1 MIKKLM
7 KSIREYKKDSLLSP
21 AMVTLEVIMEVIIP
35 MLMARLIDYGIQAQ
49 NLGYIWK
56 MGILLAVTAM
66 ISLMFGVL
74 SGKFAARASAG
85 FAKNLRK
92 DMYYNVQNF
101 SFSNIDKFSTA
112 SIVTRLTTDVT
123 NVQNAYQMI
132 IRMAVRAPIMLI
144 FSTEIVSFQNFSIF
158 TESRICYFLNF
169 HVFSLLIELL
179 FRFELKKAYHIV
191 VCFSPFFL
199 SHS

>member
-1 MIKKLM
+1 
-7 KSIREYKKDSLLSP
+7 
-21 AMVTLEVIMEVIIP
+21 MVTLEVIMEVIIP

-112 SIVTRLTTDVT
+112 SIVTRLRRFCQFD
-123 NVQNAYQMI
+123 
-132 IRMAVRAPIMLI
+132 R
-144 FSTEIVSFQNFSIF
+144 SILSVYLWSK
-158 TESRICYFLNF
+158 EEYGRCY
-169 HVFSLLIELL
+169 
-179 FRFELKKAYHIV
+179 
-191 VCFSPFFL
+191 P
-199 SHS
+199 

>member
-85 FAKNLRK
+85 FAKEPEKGYVL
-92 DMYYNVQNF
+92 QC
-101 SFSNIDKFSTA
+101 
-112 SIVTRLTTDVT
+112 
-123 NVQNAYQMI
+123 
-132 IRMAVRAPIMLI
+132 
-144 FSTEIVSFQNFSIF
+144 TEF
-158 TESRICYFLNF
+158 
-169 HVFSLLIELL
+169 
-179 FRFELKKAYHIV
+179 
-191 VCFSPFFL
+191 FFL
-199 SHS
+199 QY

>member
-92 DMYYNVQNF
+92 DMYYN
-101 SFSNIDKFSTA
+101 
-112 SIVTRLTTDVT
+112 
-123 NVQNAYQMI
+123 
-132 IRMAVRAPIMLI
+132 
-144 FSTEIVSFQNFSIF
+144 
-158 TESRICYFLNF
+158 C
-169 HVFSLLIELL
+169 LLYTSD
-179 FRFELKKAYHIV
+179 AADDANWV
-191 VCFSPFFL
+191 
-199 SHS
+199 

>member
-74 SGKFAARASAG
+74 SGTEVDSMADVSESGETSAG
-85 FAKNLRK
+85 RAATVS
-92 DMYYNVQNF
+92 DGEGEAVVA
-101 SFSNIDKFSTA
+101 D
-112 SIVTRLTTDVT
+112 DV
-123 NVQNAYQMI
+123 
-132 IRMAVRAPIMLI
+132 
-144 FSTEIVSFQNFSIF
+144 S
-158 TESRICYFLNF
+158 
-169 HVFSLLIELL
+169 
-179 FRFELKKAYHIV
+179 
-191 VCFSPFFL
+191 SPAEF
-199 SHS
+199 

>member
-66 ISLMFGVL
+66 CFPV
-74 SGKFAARASAG
+74 
-85 FAKNLRK
+85 NLPHGHLPDLQR
-92 DMYYNVQNF
+92 
-101 SFSNIDKFSTA
+101 T
-112 SIVTRLTTDVT
+112 
-123 NVQNAYQMI
+123 
-132 IRMAVRAPIMLI
+132 
-144 FSTEIVSFQNFSIF
+144 
-158 TESRICYFLNF
+158 
-169 HVFSLLIELL
+169 
-179 FRFELKKAYHIV
+179 
-191 VCFSPFFL
+191 
-199 SHS
+199 

>member
-101 SFSNIDKFSTA
+101 SFSNIDNASDNGRYQRAECISDDHPYGSPCTDHACFFYVYGISGKF
-112 SIVTRLTTDVT
+112 
-123 NVQNAYQMI
+123 
-132 IRMAVRAPIMLI
+132 
-144 FSTEIVSFQNFSIF
+144 
-158 TESRICYFLNF
+158 
-169 HVFSLLIELL
+169 
-179 FRFELKKAYHIV
+179 
-191 VCFSPFFL
+191 
-199 SHS
+199 

>member
-101 SFSNIDKFSTA
+101 SFSNICCNNTSAQFVVLVEIQKRQGDGHQA
-112 SIVTRLTTDVT
+112 SLPTKYMEGCD
-123 NVQNAYQMI
+123 
-132 IRMAVRAPIMLI
+132 
-144 FSTEIVSFQNFSIF
+144 
-158 TESRICYFLNF
+158 
-169 HVFSLLIELL
+169 
-179 FRFELKKAYHIV
+179 
-191 VCFSPFFL
+191 
-199 SHS
+199 SHNGCCG

>member
-101 SFSNIDKFSTA
+101 
-112 SIVTRLTTDVT
+112 
-123 NVQNAYQMI
+123 
-132 IRMAVRAPIMLI
+132 
-144 FSTEIVSFQNFSIF
+144 
-158 TESRICYFLNF
+158 FLQ
-169 HVFSLLIELL
+169 
-179 FRFELKKAYHIV
+179 Y
-191 VCFSPFFL
+191 
-199 SHS
+199 

>member
-101 SFSNIDKFSTA
+101 SFSNKYRNASDNGRYQRAECISDDYSYGSPCTDHACFFYVYGISGKF
-112 SIVTRLTTDVT
+112 
-123 NVQNAYQMI
+123 
-132 IRMAVRAPIMLI
+132 
-144 FSTEIVSFQNFSIF
+144 
-158 TESRICYFLNF
+158 
-169 HVFSLLIELL
+169 
-179 FRFELKKAYHIV
+179 
-191 VCFSPFFL
+191 
-199 SHS
+199 

>member
-66 ISLMFGVL
+66 ICRYHG
-74 SGKFAARASAG
+74 
-85 FAKNLRK
+85 RK
-92 DMYYNVQNF
+92 IW
-101 SFSNIDKFSTA
+101 SKGIC
-112 SIVTRLTTDVT
+112 
-123 NVQNAYQMI
+123 
-132 IRMAVRAPIMLI
+132 
-144 FSTEIVSFQNFSIF
+144 
-158 TESRICYFLNF
+158 RICKEPEKGYVLQCTKF
-169 HVFSLLIELL
+169 
-179 FRFELKKAYHIV
+179 
-191 VCFSPFFL
+191 FFL
-199 SHS
+199 QY

>member
-66 ISLMFGVL
+66 VSLMFGVQPL
-74 SGKFAARASAG
+74 FAGHQYGVGGIYDIIGVYDAPLYEQAV
-85 FAKNLRK
+85 
-92 DMYYNVQNF
+92 M
-101 SFSNIDKFSTA
+101 
-112 SIVTRLTTDVT
+112 
-123 NVQNAYQMI
+123 NAC
-132 IRMAVRAPIMLI
+132 
-144 FSTEIVSFQNFSIF
+144 S
-158 TESRICYFLNF
+158 
-169 HVFSLLIELL
+169 
-179 FRFELKKAYHIV
+179 
-191 VCFSPFFL
+191 
-199 SHS
+199 